1 MLDKAGSAARP
12 RVPNAAEE
20 EPPLVL
26 DLDGSLI
33 RADILHETALAYI
46 RENVLAIFHLIAWA
60 MKGRAFLKRR
70 LAERVRVD
78 VDLLPVNE
86 ELAAYAARESERG
99 RKVVL
104 ATATD
109 TFLANRIAHRFPFI
123 DEVVASDGVINLKG
137 GRKAD
142 ALAGR
147 FPDGFAYAGD
157 CRADLAVWRR
167 AEGIV
172 LVETGRRT
180 ESAARRIAAPER
192 VFPRT
197 GRGESIIRA
206 ARPHQWAKN
215 ALVFVPLVLAGRAG
229 DPEAWMSAGL
239 AFLSLGLLASTTYL
253 LNDLWDLPEDRRHW
267 SKRDRP
273 LASGRMKLAEA
284 AFLAPLGLA
293 ASFALAAFVGPAV
306 VAMLALY
313 LALTLAYSM
322 SLKRQPI
329 VDALT
334 LATLFTI
341 RLGLGI
347 VATGVAASPWLMV
360 FSMFLF
366 ASLSFAKRHTEIER
380 MAARGETRVAGRGY
394 RAGDG
399 PLVLAMG
406 VAAGLG
412 AVLIMVLYLLNDAFS
427 ASFYGNPLWLW
438 AFPPILFLWVS
449 RVWLL
454 CHRGELNDDPVAF
467 AVRDRASLALGATIM
482 LAFIAAWAGMAT

>member
-1 MLDKAGSAARP
+1 MLDKAGSVARP
-12 RVPNAAEE
+12 PQAAAG

-26 DLDGSLI
+26 DLDGSLV
-33 RADILHETALAYI
+33 RADILHETALAYL
-46 RENVLAIFHLIAWA
+46 RDNVLGIFHLLAWA
-60 MKGRAFLKRR
+60 LKGRAVLKRR
-70 LAERVRVD
+70 LAERVRLD

-104 ATATD
+104 ATASD
-109 TFLANRIAHRFPFI
+109 TFLAERIAERFAFI
-123 DEVVASDGVINLKG
+123 DEVVASDGVTNLKG
-137 GRKAD
+137 GRKAE
-142 ALAGR
+142 ALADR

-157 CRADLAVWRR
+157 CRADLPVWRR
-167 AEGIV
+167 ANCIV
-172 LVETGRRT
+172 LVEPGRRT
-180 ESAARRIAAPER
+180 ERAARRIAAPER

-197 GRGESIIRA
+197 RPARAILRA

-229 DPEAWMSAGL
+229 ELEAWTSAGL
-239 AFLSLGLLASTTYL
+239 AFLALGLLASATYL
-253 LNDLWDLPEDRRHW
+253 LNDLWDLPDDRRHW

-293 ASFALAAFVGPAV
+293 ASFALAALVGPAV
-306 VAMLALY
+306 IAVLALY

-347 VATGVAASPWLMV
+347 AATGVGASPWLMV

-366 ASLSFAKRHTEIER
+366 ASLSFAKRFTEIDR
-380 MAARGETRVAGRGY
+380 MGARGETEVAGRGY

-412 AVLIMVLYLLNDAFS
+412 AVLIMVIYLLNDAFS
-427 ASFYGNPLWLW
+427 AGFYANPLWLW
-438 AFPPILFLWVS
+438 AFPPILFLWVG

-454 CHRGELNDDPVAF
+454 CHRGELHDDPVAF
-467 AVRDRASLALGATIM
+467 AVRDRASLALGATM
-482 LAFIAAWAGMAT
+482 TLAFIAAWAGVAP